1 MNKKLLAGICSTAI
15 GLSCIGL
22 SAFADSAP
30 DLNEFEPTAENVK
43 LIGRT
48 YYNGEALWFGHS
60 AAGVEFTFTGSTV
73 SVTIRGDGAA
83 IGKTDG
89 ARIGIF
95 ADGVRV
101 KDVMLTTRKQ
111 TFSVELEEGEHTVSI
126 LKLSECANGTIFID
140 NISTDSESIAP
151 TAAKAHKI
159 EVIGDSITCG
169 YGIDGAN
176 EKESFMTKTE
186 DGSRT
191 YAYKAAQ
198 LLDAD
203 YSMVCVS
210 GSGVV
215 SGYGGGSKPN
225 TQNLMPDFYPNV
237 GHSWGWTDDGTI
249 DSVAWD
255 FNSYVPDLI
264 VINLGTN
271 DHSYTKGQEEKI
283 AEFVD
288 AYIGFLKQ
296 VRASNP
302 DSEILCSLG
311 IMGQELFPA
320 IEEAVA
326 AYTAETGDTKV
337 NTLMFDNQ
345 DGATDGLGSDW
356 HPTEQT
362 HEKAAYKLA
371 ARINEL
377 YGWDIYDVD
386 ITASPEKLVPTIEE
400 APPADSSSED
410 ETSSEETSSEE
421 TASSET
427 SESAADSSAA
437 DNSQA
442 SSASASTTSSKAS
455 STSSTKDANPATGLA
470 AAGAGLVVLG
480 LSAALIVKKR
490 K

>member
-1 MNKKLLAGICSTAI
+1 MNKKFLAGICSTAI

-30 DLNEFEPTAENVK
+30 ALNDFEPTAENVK

-48 YYNGEALWFGHS
+48 YYNGESLWFGHS
-60 AAGVEFTFTGSTV
+60 AAGVEYQFTGSTT
-73 SVTIRGDGAA
+73 SVTITGDGSAV
-83 IGKTDG
+83 GKVNG
-89 ARIGIF
+89 ARIGFF

-101 KDVMLTTRKQ
+101 KDVMLTSKTQ
-111 TFSVELEEGEHTVSI
+111 TFTLDLEEGDHTIRV

-140 NISTDSESIAP
+140 KISTDSESIAP

-176 EKESFMTKTE
+176 QNESFATMTE

-198 LLDAD
+198 LLDVD
-203 YSMVCVS
+203 YSMVSVS
-210 GSGVV
+210 GSGII
-215 SGYGGGSKPN
+215 SGYSGGSKPN
-225 TQNLMPDFYPNV
+225 TQNLMPDFYPNL
-237 GHSWGWTDDGTI
+237 GHSWGWTDNGTI

-255 FNSYVPDLI
+255 FNAYVPDLI

-271 DHSYTKGQEEKI
+271 DHSYTKGKEERI
-283 AEFVD
+283 AEYVAGYVD
-288 AYIGFLKQ
+288 FLKQ

-311 IMGQELFPA
+311 IMGQDLYPA

-326 AYTAETGDTKV
+326 AYTDETGDTKV
-337 NTLMFDNQ
+337 NTLKFDNQ

-386 ITASPEKLVPTIEE
+386 ITAYPEKLVPTIEDIPE
-400 APPADSSSED
+400 DSSSED
-410 ETSSEETSSEE
+410 ETSSEEISSEDPV
-421 TASSET
+421 SSET
-427 SESAADSSAA
+427 DESTVESAAADSSK
-437 DNSQA
+437 A
-442 SSASASTTSSKAS
+442 SSSAASTTSSKAS
-455 STSSTKDANPATGLA
+455 STSSTKDSNPATGLA
-470 AAGAGLVVLG
+470 AAGVGLAVLG
-480 LSAALIVKKR
+480 LSAVIVSKKR